1 MKPETSYFKIGLF
14 AAVTVLL
21 LIAGLIAFSAD
32 FWMRDVILFETYL
45 DESVQGLAVGS
56 SVLQRGVNIGRV
68 KQITFVNRQYTDI
81 VKYKTPEYDQFSH
94 FVMVVMEIDQK
105 HFPLYKENPEEFKS
119 QLRQLI
125 HNGMRVK
132 LTYQGIT
139 GLAFLEMD
147 YVKSEK
153 PPMYPPWIP
162 KYIYI
167 PSTPSLITNFT
178 SAVENVFK
186 RVEKI
191 DIEGAINQLT
201 QTLNRVE
208 KGIEEARLEQ
218 LSDSAE
224 ALMNDLRITSDELRQ
239 GIARLSDPNRRGG
252 LGEAAERIAQA
263 STRVERLIDTHET
276 DIEQI
281 LKNLK
286 EISQNLRDL
295 TERLRDDPAQLLL
308 SSPPTKSEIVK

>member
-1 MKPETSYFKIGLF
+1 MKSETSYFKIGLF
-14 AAVTVLL
+14 AAVTLLL

-45 DESVQGLAVGS
+45 DESVQGLSVGS
-56 SVLQRGVNIGRV
+56 SVLQRGVSIGRV
-68 KQITFVNRQYTDI
+68 KQITFVSRQYSDVI
-81 VKYKTPEYDQFSH
+81 KHGTPEYDQFNH
-94 FVMVVMEIDQK
+94 YVMVVMEIDQK
-105 HFPLYKENPEEFKS
+105 HFPSYKENPEEFKS
-119 QLRQLI
+119 QLRELI

-139 GLAFLEMD
+139 GMAFLEMD
-147 YVKSEK
+147 FVDPEK
-153 PPMYPPWIP
+153 APLFPPWIP

-178 SAVENVFK
+178 SAVETVFG
-186 RVEKI
+186 RIEKI
-191 DIEGAINQLT
+191 DIEGAVNQLT

-208 KGIEEARLEQ
+208 KGIEEARL
-218 LSDSAE
+218 
-224 ALMNDLRITSDELRQ
+224 RVTSEELRQ
-239 GIARLSDPNRRGG
+239 SFARLSDPNRRGG
-252 LGEAAERIAQA
+252 LSEAAAQIAQA
-263 STRVERLIDTHET
+263 SIRVERLIDTHES

-295 TERLRDDPAQLLL
+295 TERLREDPAQLLL
-308 SSPPTKSEIVK
+308 SSPPAQSEVVQ

>member
-1 MKPETSYFKIGLF
+1 MKSETSYFKIGLF
-14 AAVTVLL
+14 AAVTVIL

-45 DESVQGLAVGS
+45 DESVQGLSVGS

-105 HFPLYKENPEEFKS
+105 HFPLYQENPEELKS

-125 HNGMRVK
+125 HNGLRVK

-147 YVKSEK
+147 YVKSDK

-167 PSTPSLITNFT
+167 PSTPSLITSFT

-201 QTLNRVE
+201 RTLDRMDTA
-208 KGIEEARLEQ
+208 IEEAKLAT
-218 LSDSAE
+218 LSETAIAMMEDI
-224 ALMNDLRITSDELRQ
+224 RITGEEFRQ
-239 GIARLSDPNRRGG
+239 TMNRFSDPNRRGG
-252 LGEAAERIAQA
+252 IGEAAERIAQT
-263 STRVERLIDTHET
+263 SSRIERLIDTHET

-308 SSPPTKSEIVK
+308 SSPPARSEIVK

>member
-1 MKPETSYFKIGLF
+1 MKSETSYFKIGLF
-14 AAVTVLL
+14 AAVTLLL

-45 DESVQGLAVGS
+45 DESVQGLSVGS
-56 SVLQRGVNIGRV
+56 SVLQRGVSIGRV
-68 KQITFVNRQYTDI
+68 KQITFVSRQYSDVI
-81 VKYKTPEYDQFSH
+81 KHGTPEYDQFNH
-94 FVMVVMEIDQK
+94 YVMVVMEIDQK
-105 HFPLYKENPEEFKS
+105 HFPSYKENPEEFKS
-119 QLRQLI
+119 QLRELI

-139 GLAFLEMD
+139 GMAFLEMD
-147 YVKSEK
+147 FVDPEK
-153 PPMYPPWIP
+153 APLFPPWIP

-178 SAVENVFK
+178 SAVETVFG
-186 RVEKI
+186 RIEKI
-191 DIEGAINQLT
+191 DIEGAVNQLT

-224 ALMNDLRITSDELRQ
+224 TLMNDLRVTSEELRQ
-239 GIARLSDPNRRGG
+239 SFARLSDPNRRGG
-252 LGEAAERIAQA
+252 LSEAAAQIAQA
-263 STRVERLIDTHET
+263 SIRVERLIDTHES

-295 TERLRDDPAQLLL
+295 TERLREDPAQLLL
-308 SSPPTKSEIVK
+308 SSPPAQSEVVQ